1 MSFSVNTNVNSMNSN
16 LYANQ
21 NNLNQSKTLSAL
33 SSGDNLIQSAN
44 DAASL
49 AISEKLLA
57 LVSGSGQAI
66 QNSNES
72 IGMIQIAEGA
82 IGGIEDNLQ
91 RVRELTL
98 QASNDTL
105 NSGDREII
113 QQEIDTLLEGS
124 DNIASSTNYNGI
136 NLLDGTGGSA
146 GDGTFVTQSGPDAG
160 DTQSFQID
168 DLQVNS
174 LVGSIDVTTAA
185 GREAAFSSIDDAME
199 TLSGTRAELGASQNA
214 LMSSIRN
221 TGLSQ
226 INAASAASQMRD
238 VDFALESAN
247 FSQQN
252 IMSQVGA
259 FAQSQSNVIAS
270 RAVSLLG

>member
-21 NNLNQSKTLSAL
+21 NNLNQNKTLSAL

-72 IGMIQIAEGA
+72 IGMIQIADGA
-82 IGGIEDNLQ
+82 LAGIEDNLQ
-91 RVRELTL
+91 RVNELTL
-98 QASNDTL
+98 QAANGTL
-105 NSGDREII
+105 SSGDREII
-113 QQEIDTLLEGS
+113 QQEIDALLESS
-124 DNIASSTNYNGI
+124 DGIASSTNYNGI
-136 NLLDGTGGSA
+136 NLLDGTGGSNS
-146 GDGTFVTQSGPDAG
+146 DGTFITQSGPDVG
-160 DTQSFQID
+160 NTQSFQVGD
-168 DLQVNS
+168 MRTNS
-174 LVGSIDVTTAA
+174 LVGSIDVTTDA
-185 GREAAFSSIDDAME
+185 GRQAAFSSIDDAME
-199 TLSGTRAELGASQNA
+199 SLSGTRAELGASQNA

-221 TGLSQ
+221 TSLSQ

-252 IMSQVGA
+252 IMSQVGS
-259 FAQSQSNVIAS
+259 FTQSQSNIIAS

>member
-1 MSFSVNTNVNSMNSN
+1 MSFSINTNIGSMNSN

-21 NNLNQSKTLSAL
+21 NNLNQNKTLSAL

-72 IGMIQIAEGA
+72 IGMIQIADGA
-82 IGGIEDNLQ
+82 LDGMEDNLQ
-91 RVRELTL
+91 RVRKLTI

-105 NSGDREII
+105 SSSDREII
-113 QQEIDTLLEGS
+113 QKEIDGLLESS
-124 DNIASSTNYNGI
+124 DDIATSTSYGGI
-136 NLLDGTGGSA
+136 NLLDGTGGSN
-146 GDGTFVTQSGPDAG
+146 GDGTFVTQNGPDAG
-160 DTQSFQID
+160 NTLSFSID
-168 DLQVNS
+168 DMQINS

-185 GREAAFSSIDDAME
+185 GRDAAFTSIDDALGG
-199 TLSGTRAELGASQNA
+199 LSDTRASLGASQNA
-214 LMSSIRN
+214 LMSSVRN
-221 TGLSQ
+221 TSVSQ
-226 INAASAASQMRD
+226 INAASAASQLKD

-247 FSQQN
+247 FSRQN
-252 IMSQVGA
+252 IMSQIGS
-259 FAQSQSNVIAS
+259 FAQAQANTTQANL
-270 RAVSLLG
+270 AGLLG